1 MTYSP
6 SLANWIKKRLINS
19 ETNTYKIG
27 EFTITN
33 DGVMLIGTNMGNHLN
48 GTKLNDILL
57 GNSGNDI
64 LFGGDGRDFLC
75 GGAGNDRLHGGA
87 GRDRLEGWHGNDSL
101 FGGAGVDALYGGAG
115 NDVLYGGADNDFLC
129 GGSGNDQLYGGEGAD
144 TFVFRPATNGPTSTT
159 TYMDYQ
165 LGVDKVRIDQRLM
178 PNGFNE
184 SMIKV
189 NEDGNLFIQT
199 AVGHMMV
206 FDTLGPND
214 ISALYADI
222 SLI

>member
-6 SLANWIKKRLINS
+6 SLTKWINKHLINS
-19 ETNTYKIG
+19 KTNTYKIG

-33 DGVMLIGTNMGNHLN
+33 NGVMRDGTHKDDRLN
-48 GTKLNDILL
+48 GTTLDDILW
-57 GNSGNDI
+57 GNSGNDN
-64 LFGGDGRDFLC
+64 LFGGGGRDFLN
-75 GGAGNDRLHGGA
+75 GGAGNDRLFGGA
-87 GRDRLEGWHGNDSL
+87 GDDWLEGWGDNDHL

-115 NDVLYGGADNDFLC
+115 NDVLYGGAGNDFLC
-129 GGSGNDQLYGGEGAD
+129 GGSGNDQLYGGAGAD

-165 LGVDKVRIDQRLM
+165 LGVDKVRIDGRLM

-189 NEDGNLFIQT
+189 NEDGNLFIET
-199 AVGHMMV
+199 AGGHMMV
-206 FDTLGPND
+206 FDTLGRND